1 MFIQFARFSRYN
13 EAIHAERSNLFFSIF
28 SQYLEW
34 KQDRALSVWKDI
46 QKMCCIRKIRKFF
59 ADFDERIWSENPKG
73 YQAFWFNRL
82 HVLFVRVI
90 HLFSLAVQAYNW
102 KHVFDRLVYNTVI
115 TLTEKKK

>member
-1 MFIQFARFSRYN
+1 
-13 EAIHAERSNLFFSIF
+13 
-28 SQYLEW
+28 
-34 KQDRALSVWKDI
+34 
-46 QKMCCIRKIRKFF
+46 
-59 ADFDERIWSENPKG
+59 
-73 YQAFWFNRL
+73 L